1 MPTDPA
7 NEPSPTLEQAP
18 ESGGGTGLVD
28 CPCAGDDCG
37 QREPTGLHPP
47 PIVMRTERFI
57 TAAVLSLG
65 VTLPASVTAQRPF
78 KVYISVDMEGIAGVV
93 TGDQLG
99 PSGFEYGR
107 AREFM
112 TAEALAAI
120 AGAREAGA
128 TEIVVSDSHGN
139 GESLLID
146 QFPDDVRIVR
156 SWPRPLMM
164 MEGIDSTFAAAIFIG
179 YHASTTSP
187 AGVRA
192 HTISSANLASVSLN
206 GVAMPEAG
214 INAAIA
220 GRFGVPVVFISGDD
234 VAVDETRKLLG
245 DVEGAVV
252 KRAISFHSASTMPPK
267 AAQQLIRGRV
277 KAALD
282 RRSAF
287 KPYFVRPPIAL
298 DVVFKNYRRAEMLA
312 YLSIVTRTASHA
324 IRFSGRDMIEVSR
337 FLEFIGTYEP
347 GLSP

>member
-1 MPTDPA
+1 
-7 NEPSPTLEQAP
+7 
-18 ESGGGTGLVD
+18 
-28 CPCAGDDCG
+28 
-37 QREPTGLHPP
+37 
-47 PIVMRTERFI
+47 MRIDRFI
-57 TAAVLSLG
+57 TATAFSLG
-65 VTLPASVTAQRPF
+65 VSLPASVAAQRPL

-164 MEGIDSTFAAAIFIG
+164 MEGIDSTFAAAIFVG

-267 AAQQLIRGRV
+267 AAQQLIRARV

-287 KPYFVRPPIAL
+287 RPYVVRPPIML
-298 DVVFKNYRRAEMLA
+298 DVVFKNYRPAEMLA

>member
-1 MPTDPA
+1 MRQLFCVATARRALRSRLIPA
-7 NEPSPTLEQAP
+7 AIALA
-18 ESGGGTGLVD
+18 
-28 CPCAGDDCG
+28 
-37 QREPTGLHPP
+37 
-47 PIVMRTERFI
+47 
-57 TAAVLSLG
+57 LS
-65 VTLPASVTAQRPF
+65 VSARDAFAQRPL

-99 PSGFEYGR
+99 PTGFEYGR

-112 TAEALAAI
+112 TAEALAAV
-120 AGAREAGA
+120 AGARDAGA

-164 MEGIDSTFAAAIFIG
+164 MEGIDSTFTAAIFIG

-220 GRFGVPVVFISGDD
+220 GRFGIPVVFISGDD
-234 VAVDETRKLLG
+234 VAVDETRRLLG

-252 KRAISFHSASTMPPK
+252 KRAISFHAASTMTPK
-267 AAQQLIRGRV
+267 AAQQLIRSRV

-287 KPYFVRPPIAL
+287 KPYVVRAPVTL
-298 DVVFKNYRRAEMLA
+298 DVVFKNYRPAEMLS
-312 YLSIVTRTASHA
+312 YLSIVQRTTSHA
-324 IRFSGRDMIEVSR
+324 IRFIGRDMVEVSR
-337 FLEFIGTYEP
+337 FLEFIGSYEP
-347 GLSP
+347 GLTP

>member
-1 MPTDPA
+1 MSHLPC
-7 NEPSPTLEQAP
+7 PSRVRSLRTIALTAAFC
-18 ESGGGTGLVD
+18 GVL
-28 CPCAGDDCG
+28 PCA
-37 QREPTGLHPP
+37 
-47 PIVMRTERFI
+47 
-57 TAAVLSLG
+57 A
-65 VTLPASVTAQRPF
+65 TAQRPL

-120 AGAREAGA
+120 AGARDAGA

-146 QFPDDVRIVR
+146 QFPDDVRIIR

-164 MEGIDSTFAAAIFIG
+164 MEGIDSTFAAAIFVG
-179 YHASTTSP
+179 YHASTTSLT
-187 AGVRA
+187 GVRA

-206 GVAMPEAG
+206 GVSMPEAG

-234 VAVDETRKLLG
+234 VAIEETRRLLG
-245 DVEGAVV
+245 DVEGAVI
-252 KRAISFHSASTMPPK
+252 KRAISFHSASTMTPK
-267 AAQQLIRGRV
+267 AAQQLIRARV
-277 KAALD
+277 KTALE

-287 KPYFVRPPIAL
+287 KPYVVRAPVTL
-298 DVVFKNYRRAEMLA
+298 DVVFKNYRAAEILA
-312 YLSIVTRTASHA
+312 YLSIVQRTTSHA
-324 IRFSGRDMIEVSR
+324 IRFMGRDMVEVSR
-337 FLEFIGTYEP
+337 FLEFVGTYEP
-347 GLSP
+347 GISP

>member
-1 MPTDPA
+1 MSQSHYATFA
-7 NEPSPTLEQAP
+7 RLSRAALLTCALCGVLPSL
-18 ESGGGTGLVD
+18 
-28 CPCAGDDCG
+28 
-37 QREPTGLHPP
+37 
-47 PIVMRTERFI
+47 
-57 TAAVLSLG
+57 
-65 VTLPASVTAQRPF
+65 ASAQRPL

-99 PSGFEYGR
+99 PTGFEYGR

-120 AGAREAGA
+120 AGARDAGA

-192 HTISSANLASVSLN
+192 HTISSANYASVSLN

-234 VAVDETRKLLG
+234 VAVDETRRLLG

-252 KRAISFHSASTMPPK
+252 KRAISFHAASTMTPK
-267 AAQQLIRGRV
+267 AAQALIRAHV
-277 KAALD
+277 KTALD

-287 KPYFVRPPIAL
+287 KPYVVRAPVTL
-298 DVVFKNYRRAEMLA
+298 DLVFKNYRPAEILS
-312 YLSIVTRTASHA
+312 YLSIVQRTTSHG
-324 IRFSGRDMIEVSR
+324 IRLIGKDIIEVSR
-337 FLEFIGTYEP
+337 FLEFVGTYEP
-347 GLSP
+347 GIAP

>member
-1 MPTDPA
+1 MRKLNSGRRGRRARVPFALLIAFVALAAFT
-7 NEPSPTLEQAP
+7 AP
-18 ESGGGTGLVD
+18 
-28 CPCAGDDCG
+28 
-37 QREPTGLHPP
+37 R
-47 PIVMRTERFI
+47 PI
-57 TAAVLSLG
+57 A
-65 VTLPASVTAQRPF
+65 AQRPL
-78 KVYISVDMEGIAGVV
+78 KVYISVDLEGIAGVV

-99 PSGFEYGR
+99 PTGFEYGR

-112 TAEALAAI
+112 TGEALAAI
-120 AGAREAGA
+120 AAAKEAGA
-128 TEIVVSDSHGN
+128 TEILVSDSHGN

-234 VAVDETRKLLG
+234 VAVDETRRLLG

-252 KRAISFHSASTMPPK
+252 KRAISFHSAASMTPK
-267 AAQQLIRGRV
+267 AAQQLIRERV
-277 KAALD
+277 KAALA

-287 KPYFVRPPIAL
+287 KPYVVRPPISL
-298 DVVFKNYRRAEMLA
+298 DVVFKNYRPAEILA
-312 YLSIVTRTASHA
+312 YLPIVQRTTSHG
-324 IRFSGRDMIEVSR
+324 IRFMGRDMIEVSR

-347 GLSP
+347 GISP